1 MPTETVRTTIDIP
14 APIYRKLKQQAAQQ
28 GCSVRDLVTLGIGK
42 VLLKPQPPKKGRV
55 VFPLIR
61 SKGPKVN
68 LTNKQLYELI
78 EFP

>member
-1 MPTETVRTTIDIP
+1 MPPETIRTTIDIP
-14 APIYRKLKQQAAQQ
+14 APIYRKLKEQAAQQ
-28 GCSVRDLVTLGIGK
+28 GCSVRELVTRGIDQ
-42 VLLKPQPPKKGRV
+42 VLLKPERPKRGRI

-61 SKGPKVN
+61 SKGPKVS